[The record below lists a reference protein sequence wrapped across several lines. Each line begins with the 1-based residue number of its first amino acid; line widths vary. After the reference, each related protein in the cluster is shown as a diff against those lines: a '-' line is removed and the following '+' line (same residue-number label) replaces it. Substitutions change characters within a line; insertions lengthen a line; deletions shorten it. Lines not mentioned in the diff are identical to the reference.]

1 VVSFSAVSE
10 ASGKVNALSEAFRER
25 FQRQPELF
33 SAPGR
38 VNLIGEHTDYNDGL
52 VLPMAIGERTRVAA
66 APRTDRVVRAYSQ
79 ALRKDRSFS
88 LDEPFARRGKWLDYV
103 EGVAR
108 VLIERGVP
116 VSGADLYISSD
127 IPPGAGLSS
136 SAALELAVGLA
147 FCSLAGASLAP
158 RELAA
163 AGQRAEHDYVGAKTG
178 IMDQLICALG
188 KRGHALLIDCRS
200 LEVTDVAIPAMEASF
215 VVCDTRVR
223 HELASSE
230 YNVRR
235 AQCEEAVALLARAG
249 FDVKSLRDV
258 SVQRLDEALKLL
270 PNVLGRRVR
279 HVVRENART
288 SAAVDALSRSHLVGL
303 GRLLSGSHA
312 SLRDDYEV
320 SCAELDHVVAVALAQ
335 KGVLGARMTGG
346 GFGGSAL
353 LLVRN
358 AAVERVCDAV
368 RASFREKFKTEPELS
383 VKEPG
388 DGMRREVLARA

>member
-1 VVSFSAVSE
+1 VVSSSVVSDE
-10 ASGKVNALSEAFRER
+10 SGKVNALSEAFRER

-38 VNLIGEHTDYNDGL
+38 VNLIGEHTDYNEGL

-66 APRTDRVVRAYSQ
+66 AARPDRVVRVYSQ
-79 ALRKDRSFS
+79 TLRKDRSFS
-88 LDEPFARRGKWLDYV
+88 LDEPFERRGKWLDYV

-108 VLIERGVP
+108 TLLARGVR
-116 VSGADLYISSD
+116 VGGADLYITSD

-147 FCSLAGASLAP
+147 FCSLAGASLSP

-163 AGQRAEHDYVGAKTG
+163 VGQHAEHAYVGAKTG
-178 IMDQLICALG
+178 IMDQLVCALA
-188 KRGHALLIDCRS
+188 KRGHALLLDCRS
-200 LEVTDVAIPAMEASF
+200 LEATEVAIPAMEAAF

-223 HELASSE
+223 HSLANSE
-230 YNVRR
+230 YNRR
-235 AQCEEAVALLARAG
+235 REQCEEAVALLARTG
-249 FDVKSLRDV
+249 FAVKSLRDV
-258 SVQRLDEALKLL
+258 SVDRLDEALRILPELL
-270 PNVLGRRVR
+270 ARRVR

-320 SCAELDHVVAVALAQ
+320 SCAELDHVVEVALAQ

-353 LLVRN
+353 LLVQT
-358 AAVERVCDAV
+358 AALERACDAV
-368 RASFREKFKTEPELS
+368 RTSFREKFKTEPELS
-383 VKEPG
+383 VKEAG
-388 DGMRREVLARA
+388 EGMRREVRARA